1 MTIFEPVQEL
11 SPVDDLKHN
20 YNVCFY
26 CRISTNKDSQKGSLD
41 NQKSFM
47 EYELERHPNWNIDM
61 EKDVYFDEGLSGTT
75 EEKRDAFNTMIKL
88 AKAGKYDLI
97 VAKEVSRVFRNSRK
111 FIELID
117 ELKKQKIY
125 IWFLGEGL
133 CTQREQDYEFLLN
146 SANKSESESRA
157 VSRRVKIGQNAS
169 YRRGVVFG
177 PNRMLGYKI
186 IREGYKQKFVIVE
199 EEAKLVQ
206 QIFEMYAAGHGTF
219 QIAKAMEKLDK
230 EREAKKAKEKLEKEQ
245 KAKLSGDVDKEETE
259 ISEEKL
265 CIPKWSCTSILRILK
280 NEKYVGDLLLGKTYT
295 PNVLDHKKV
304 MNTENKSLMVLH
316 TDHHPEQAIISR
328 ELWDEVQ
335 LELKKNAI
343 SEERRRKHSNR
354 FFCSGKIV
362 CGVCGE
368 SYVSKSKKQKAVLDD
383 GEPYISK
390 RWVCYRN
397 QNYGSKAPDGCVN
410 TSVNDKV
417 IRDCMESIVGIIF
430 DRQKEILE
438 SIQKGIDEATKVP
451 IETLEEEMNDLISKR
466 TSLEKA
472 IIQNNIDVAMGIYTQ
487 DVSIGIKRQ
496 LGEEISEINVQINDM
511 RRKIERLKNGESEE
525 KKKLKEIKTFFN
537 NGVDN
542 VDEKLYRNLLDKIVV
557 YPGNIL
563 EFYFVFSDEP
573 ELFYY
578 ETKGKM
584 DKYTIDIY
592 PIQNKNNVPKRQ
604 IKHFI

>member
-11 SPVDDLKHN
+11 SPVDDLKHK

-75 EEKRDAFNTMIKL
+75 EEKRDAFNMMIKL
-88 AKAGKYDLI
+88 AKEGKYDLI

-117 ELKKQKIY
+117 ELKRQKIY

-157 VSRRVKIGQNAS
+157 ISRRVKIGQNAS

-186 IREGYKQKFVIVE
+186 IREGYKQKFVVVE
-199 EEAKLVQ
+199 EEAKLVR

-230 EREAKKAKEKLEKEQ
+230 EREANPPENIEY
-245 KAKLSGDVDKEETE
+245 
-259 ISEEKL
+259 L
-265 CIPKWSCTSILRILK
+265 CIPKWSCISVLRILK

-335 LELKKNAI
+335 AELKRNAI

-368 SYVSKSKKQKAVLDD
+368 SYVSKSKKQKAVLDN
-383 GEPYISK
+383 GETYVSK

-410 TSVNDKV
+410 TSVNDRV
-417 IRDCMESIVGIIF
+417 IRDCMEGIVGIIF

-451 IETLEEEMNDLISKR
+451 IEALEEEMNDLISKR

-496 LGEEISEINVQINDM
+496 LGEEISEMNIQINDM

-537 NGVDN
+537 NGIDN

-563 EFYFVFSDEP
+563 EIHFTFTKEI
-573 ELFYY
+573 EIFYY
-578 ETKGKM
+578 ETEGKM
-584 DKYTIDIY
+584 DKYKIDIWKQDY
-592 PIQNKNNVPKRQ
+592 NPYLEGKPPRKD
-604 IKHFI
+604 